1 LPNAANTYA
10 SYYRRKLRNRR
21 KKNNP
26 KRGIVMK
33 RKAIVT
39 STFFLVLI
47 FTIIPA
53 AAQEGGFSDSFDDPQ
68 MPEWEHS
75 PEAIVAEGALQIGPG
90 NYAARGGGWQDFELT
105 FRVKISGPGETH
117 INYRATDS
125 GSYLLILLEDNVILL
140 KTQAEGQESELG
152 SAPGWHPTEGGWM
165 EFEITLQGSR
175 HSISIDDSEV
185 LNASDSE
192 PLPPGG
198 VVFASHGERT
208 TTLDDVALQVLV
220 SEEGGELGEEP
231 IPESI
236 AAEPAATPEPTTE
249 PSVLE
254 SLVNAFSTSTGS
266 TVEVSTFAVNLVLA
280 ALYSFI
286 LSRVYVFWGSSLSN
300 RRKFAANFMLVTVT
314 TTFIILVVR
323 SSVAL
328 SLGLVGALSIIR
340 FRTAVKEPEELAY
353 LFFAIS
359 LGIGLGD
366 NQRLITTLSLVV
378 GILLLGLARLL
389 RQTQADVNLHLSITS
404 RGSNKAGMQ
413 QIQETLEKYCSKL
426 RLIRYDE
433 NTEVMEMAFVI
444 EFRHMSDLE
453 KTRDALLAL
462 SPAMEI
468 SFLDNKGIW

>member
-1 LPNAANTYA
+1 
-10 SYYRRKLRNRR
+10 
-21 KKNNP
+21 
-26 KRGIVMK
+26 MK
-33 RKAIVT
+33 RKVAILLT
-39 STFFLVLI
+39 LLVVLLLAVA
-47 FTIIPA
+47 PV
-53 AAQEGGFSDSFDDPQ
+53 AAQEGEGFTDSFDDPS
-68 MPEWEHS
+68 MPGWEHS

-90 NYAARGGGWQDFELT
+90 NFAARGGAWQDFEVSFKLR
-105 FRVKISGPGETH
+105 FKGPGETH
-117 INYRATDS
+117 INYRAGDS
-125 GSYLLILLEDNVILL
+125 GTYVLVLMEGETILMKN
-140 KTQAEGQESELG
+140 QGEGQESVLATASG
-152 SAPGWHPTEGGWM
+152 FQPTEDAWM
-165 EFEITLQGSR
+165 DFKITLKGGE
-175 HSISIDDSEV
+175 HTIGVDGTDIIT
-185 LNASDSE
+185 ASDSD
-192 PLPPGG
+192 PLGMG
-198 VVFASHGERT
+198 TLVFASHGERT
-208 TTLDDVALQVLV
+208 TTIDDVSLQVLV
-220 SEEGGELGEEP
+220 SETGGEPGEEP
-231 IPESI
+231 VPEPIS
-236 AAEPAATPEPTTE
+236 AVPAATVVPTTE
-249 PSVLE
+249 PSALT
-254 SLVNAFSTSTGS
+254 SLLDAFSTSAGS
-266 TVEVSTFAVNLVLA
+266 TLAVNVFAVNLVLA

-353 LFFAIS
+353 LFFSIS

-366 NQRLITTLSLVV
+366 NQRLVTTLSLVM

-404 RGSNKAGMQ
+404 RGVSKAGMQ

-433 NTEVMEMAFVI
+433 NTELMEMAFVV